1 MYTLEQKT
9 QQIFI
14 LRAKQTLY
22 FWRFGVNLLQNRM
35 RCIYY
40 IHLWGPEPHQ
50 GRISNFESEHL
61 GIGNHLGAFLW
72 AWQCSQMVS
81 HNQKPEGWN
90 QNYVSSMN
98 RTKSYNFT
106 PWGPG
111 PLISVLDIQIMG
123 FDPRAISI
131 ACSEADNPKL
141 EFHFLK
147 SSLTS
152 YSPSTLFLSLW
163 SIWGF

>member
-35 RCIYY
+35 RCIYC

-61 GIGNHLGAFLW
+61 GIGNHLGAFSW

-98 RTKSYNFT
+98 RTKVT
-106 PWGPG
+106 
-111 PLISVLDIQIMG
+111 ISLHEVILGLLQTLHPVLGLQI
-123 FDPRAISI
+123 DLRLLKIVSNDSPY
-131 ACSEADNPKL
+131 PKT
-141 EFHFLK
+141 FNCF
-147 SSLTS
+147 SNIIRTNS
-152 YSPSTLFLSLW
+152 
-163 SIWGF
+163 

>member
-35 RCIYY
+35 RCIYC

-61 GIGNHLGAFLW
+61 GIGNHLGAFSW

-98 RTKSYNFT
+98 RTKVT
-106 PWGPG
+106 
-111 PLISVLDIQIMG
+111 ISLRSWASHFCSWHPDHGLWHQSHIYSMFRSWQPQVRISLLEVLL
-123 FDPRAISI
+123 A
-131 ACSEADNPKL
+131 
-141 EFHFLK
+141 
-147 SSLTS
+147 S
-152 YSPSTLFLSLW
+152 YSPSTLFLTFW
-163 SIWGF
+163 SIWGC

>member
-1 MYTLEQKT
+1 MVLGSKSMFWVMGNPLGQFSGTSCRCQMSRMRC
-9 QQIFI
+9 I
-14 LRAKQTLY
+14 LWNKKHNRFSSSGVRAKQTLY

-35 RCIYY
+35 RCIYC

-61 GIGNHLGAFLW
+61 GIGNHLGAFSW

-98 RTKSYNFT
+98 RTKVT
-106 PWGPG
+106 
-111 PLISVLDIQIMG
+111 ISLHEVLG
-123 FDPRAISI
+123 LS
-131 ACSEADNPKL
+131 
-141 EFHFLK
+141 FLF
-147 SSLTS
+147 LTS
-152 YSPSTLFLSLW
+152 RSWALTPEPYL
-163 SIWGF
+163 

>member
-1 MYTLEQKT
+1 MQSQMLVQVDIIVPHIIKISNIDVTLERKT

-35 RCIYY
+35 RCIYC

-61 GIGNHLGAFLW
+61 GIGNHLGAFSW

-98 RTKSYNFT
+98 RTKVT
-106 PWGPG
+106 
-111 PLISVLDIQIMG
+111 ISLHEVILG
-123 FDPRAISI
+123 LS
-131 ACSEADNPKL
+131 
-141 EFHFLK
+141 FLF
-147 SSLTS
+147 LTS
-152 YSPSTLFLSLW
+152 RSWALTPEPYL
-163 SIWGF
+163 

>member
-35 RCIYY
+35 RCIYC

-61 GIGNHLGAFLW
+61 GIGNHLGAFSW

-98 RTKSYNFT
+98 RTKVT
-106 PWGPG
+106 
-111 PLISVLDIQIMG
+111 ISLHEVQGLS
-123 FDPRAISI
+123 F
-131 ACSEADNPKL
+131 
-141 EFHFLK
+141 
-147 SSLTS
+147 
-152 YSPSTLFLSLW
+152 LFLTFRSWVLTPESYLRAVPSLLKRGGRTL
-163 SIWGF
+163 IYWGQLTLRLLYIARAAEIFD